1 MCVIHTLPL
10 SSSLYPSSHGA
21 SLPPILDSNEVHDRP
36 LAVFDCRS
44 RFRLHVRL
52 QEQILITRL
61 IARVDFYCV
70 FNSSSVIVCSIILN
84 FDRDTWVAHR
94 KMADASVGPTGRREE
109 CGLERIDERRGESL
123 TNRSTLFS

>member
-1 MCVIHTLPL
+1 MGPL
-10 SSSLYPSSHGA
+10 SLLFLTAMKSMIALLPCSIAGA
-21 SLPPILDSNEVHDRP
+21 
-36 LAVFDCRS
+36 
-44 RFRLHVRL
+44 
-52 QEQILITRL
+52 
-61 IARVDFYCV
+61 
-70 FNSSSVIVCSIILN
+70 VCSIILN